1 MKNYGMLI
9 TYKLYSCLAFVA
21 PLVGL
26 FIVNKEAYISTSSG
40 GTAIA
45 FWGYVVVF
53 FGAIGFKRQ
62 LGDFIKKRT
71 TISISLGVFIVAL
84 IMEFLARQLMLI
96 SAATIAGSL
105 MSEGLDPVVQV
116 YYDRCYK
123 HTTDNR
129 RIRIKAKYLPQKEA
143 WKQAYTGIE
152 LEGKL

>member
-1 MKNYGMLI
+1 MKNFTQYLL
-9 TYKLYSCLAFVA
+9 YKVYSCIAFAA
-21 PLVGL
+21 PLAAL
-26 FIVNKEAYISTSSG
+26 FVINKDAYITTSSG

-45 FWGYVVVF
+45 FWGYVVAI

-71 TISISLGVFIVAL
+71 TLSIALGVFVVAL

-105 MSEGLDPVVQV
+105 MSEALDPVVQV

-143 WKQAYTGIE
+143 WKQAYTGLPIDIE
-152 LEGKL
+152 V